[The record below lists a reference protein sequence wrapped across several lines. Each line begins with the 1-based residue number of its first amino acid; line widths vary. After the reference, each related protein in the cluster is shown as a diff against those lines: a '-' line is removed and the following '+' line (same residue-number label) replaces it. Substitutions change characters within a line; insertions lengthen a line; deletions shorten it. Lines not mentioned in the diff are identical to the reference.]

1 MSRGRVA
8 LILVPSIVAAC
19 TFGPQ
24 ESSRFDETTPVT
36 VTVVDER
43 GATIAEAAIDVD
55 GGSDVETDRRGQAEL
70 ALSRPVVAIVSAPG
84 TVPEPVAI
92 GPRDDE
98 LTVRLLDRIGP
109 TGDERVAMHFGG
121 DVMLGRRYQE
131 PTRPGTPVVGDS
143 ASARRVVEDLAPM
156 AAVADATIVNLE
168 TVVGELPEEL
178 AHPGK
183 RFLLQS
189 PPVVA
194 DMLDE
199 LGVDLVTL
207 GNNHAFD
214 WKDAGVTSTL
224 QALDEAGMPAVG
236 SALTTAEAQRG
247 VVVDVTG
254 TSASASIG
262 VVSMTTVN
270 GDFVNDQLPTAEDP
284 IPPDLPPA
292 EAWQYQ
298 PRVVSHGSEG
308 EVGYLAPA
316 SRRAGDAWAEF
327 ERLAPSLTDDGQAEL
342 WAAITAPAAYPE
354 LQDWVARRGHGG
366 AAPYSARA
374 VATEIERLRAAG
386 ADIVVVQFHGGF
398 QFAEVKST
406 FLRRISEA
414 AIDAGADM
422 VISHHPHVLQGVEWY
437 RGHLIAYSLGNLVFD
452 QDFLATFPSAILRV
466 VVAGDEVVEARFLPV
481 MIDDY
486 RPVAV
491 TGEVAERIVR
501 LLDARS
507 AAPAESERIEALQVA
522 AVLVET
528 QPPGTERA
536 TVRFERN
543 SGVVESERTSVASDV
558 VVGAA
563 EPAKLP
569 PCLLLRAD
577 ELPDG
582 VEYGLDLFRWGGF
595 DDNTADGDRGA
606 PMHWVTPES
615 PDRWSLVQGPTD
627 DPNDDALELI
637 TDANEPVSTRFVARV
652 GVAEHR
658 LYDTDDGRPADAS
671 PSYTIS
677 LDARRERGEEPE
689 LRLVVYTVDD
699 EDPTS
704 DPESTVIRDVEL
716 PLPVADGDG
725 WTPITIEL
733 PADLFTPSGGQP
745 ADAALLYVVTPPA
758 FRGLLAID
766 NVRIYEWRGVPPT
779 RIEMW
784 TEVDAIRAAEP
795 GTYRITVSGC

>member
-1 MSRGRVA
+1 
-8 LILVPSIVAAC
+8 
-19 TFGPQ
+19 
-24 ESSRFDETTPVT
+24 
-36 VTVVDER
+36 
-43 GATIAEAAIDVD
+43 
-55 GGSDVETDRRGQAEL
+55 
-70 ALSRPVVAIVSAPG
+70 
-84 TVPEPVAI
+84 
-92 GPRDDE
+92 
-98 LTVRLLDRIGP
+98 
-109 TGDERVAMHFGG
+109 
-121 DVMLGRRYQE
+121 
-131 PTRPGTPVVGDS
+131 
-143 ASARRVVEDLAPM
+143 M
-156 AAVADATIVNLE
+156 AAVADATVVNLE
-168 TVVGELPEEL
+168 TVVGELPGEL
-178 AHPGK
+178 AYPGK

-214 WKDAGVTSTL
+214 WKDEGVVSTL
-224 QALDEAGMPAVG
+224 EALDEAGMPSVG
-236 SALTTAEAQRG
+236 SALTTDESQRG
-247 VVVDVTG
+247 VLVDAAG
-254 TSASASIG
+254 TSIG

-284 IPPDLPPA
+284 IPADLPPS
-292 EAWQYQ
+292 ESWQYQ
-298 PRVVSHGSEG
+298 PRVVSYGAEG
-308 EVGYLAPA
+308 EAGYLAPA

-327 ERLAPSLTDDGQAEL
+327 ERLAPSLTDEEQAEL

-374 VATEIERLRAAG
+374 MATEIERLRGAG
-386 ADIVVVQFHGGF
+386 ADIVVAQFHGGF

-466 VVAGDEVVEARFLPV
+466 VVAGGEVVEARFLPV

-507 AAPAESERIEALQVA
+507 AAPAESERIEALQVGG
-522 AVLVET
+522 VLVET
-528 QPPGTERA
+528 QPPGMEPA

-543 SGVVESERTSVASDV
+543 SGVVELDRRSVTSDV
-558 VVGAA
+558 VVGAT
-563 EPAKLP
+563 EPATLP

-652 GVAEHR
+652 GVTEHR
-658 LYDTDDGRPADAS
+658 LYDTDDGRPADAPRATRSRSTPAASAARS
-671 PSYTIS
+671 PNCAWS
-677 LDARRERGEEPE
+677 
-689 LRLVVYTVDD
+689 
-699 EDPTS
+699 
-704 DPESTVIRDVEL
+704 STPSTTRTRPVIRSR
-716 PLPVADGDG
+716 P
-725 WTPITIEL
+725 
-733 PADLFTPSGGQP
+733 
-745 ADAALLYVVTPPA
+745 
-758 FRGLLAID
+758 
-766 NVRIYEWRGVPPT
+766 
-779 RIEMW
+779 
-784 TEVDAIRAAEP
+784 
-795 GTYRITVSGC
+795 

>member
-1 MSRGRVA
+1 MSPARVLVIA
-8 LILVPSIVAAC
+8 LPCAVAAC

-43 GATIAEAAIDVD
+43 GAPVAGATVDVV
-55 GGSDVETDRRGQAEL
+55 GGSDVETDDQGEVEL
-70 ALSRPVVAIVSAPG
+70 ALSRPISAIVTAPE

-92 GPRDDE
+92 GPRDDQ
-98 LTVRLLDRIGP
+98 LTVRLFDRVGRD
-109 TGDERVAMHFGG
+109 GDERVALHFGG

-131 PTRPGTPVVGDS
+131 PTRPGTPVVDDS
-143 ASARRVVEDLAPM
+143 TSARRVVEDLGPLT
-156 AAVADATIVNLE
+156 AAADATVVNLE
-168 TVVGELPEEL
+168 TVVGELPPEL
-178 AHPGK
+178 AYPGK

-214 WKDAGVTSTL
+214 WKDEGVVSTL
-224 QALDEAGMPAVG
+224 EALDEAGMPSVG
-236 SALTTAEAQRG
+236 SALTTAESQRG
-247 VVVDVTG
+247 VLVDAAG
-254 TSASASIG
+254 ASIG

-284 IPPDLPPA
+284 IPADLPPS
-292 EAWQYQ
+292 ESWQYQ
-298 PRVVSHGSEG
+298 PRVVSYGAEG
-308 EVGYLAPA
+308 EAGYLAPA
-316 SRRAGDAWAEF
+316 SRRAGDAWVEF
-327 ERLAPSLTDDGQAEL
+327 ERLAPSLTDAEQAEL
-342 WAAITAPAAYPE
+342 WSAITAPAAYPE

-374 VATEIERLRAAG
+374 MATEIERLRGAG
-386 ADIVVVQFHGGF
+386 ADIVVAQFHGGF

-466 VVAGDEVVEARFLPV
+466 VVAGGELVEARFLPV

-491 TGEVAERIVR
+491 TGEVAERVVR

-507 AAPAESERIEALQVA
+507 AAPAESERIEVLQVGG
-522 AVLVET
+522 VLVET
-528 QPPGTERA
+528 QPPGVEPA

-543 SGVVESERTSVASDV
+543 SGVVELDRRSVTSDV
-558 VVGAA
+558 VVGAT
-563 EPAKLP
+563 EPATLP

-577 ELPDG
+577 QLPDG

-652 GVAEHR
+652 GVTEHR
-658 LYDTDDGRPADAS
+658 LYDTDDGRPADAP

-704 DPESTVIRDVEL
+704 DPESTVIRDVDI
-716 PLPVADGDG
+716 PLPVADGEG

-733 PADLFTPSGGQP
+733 PADTFAPVDGKT

-779 RIEMW
+779 QIEMW
-784 TEVDAIRAAEP
+784 TEVDAIRAPEA

>member
-1 MSRGRVA
+1 MSPARIA
-8 LILVPSIVAAC
+8 LVVLPCLVAAC

-43 GATIAEAAIDVD
+43 GDAIAEAAIDVD
-55 GGSDVETDRRGQAEL
+55 GGSSVETDRRGEAL
-70 ALSRPVVAIVSAPG
+70 LDLSRPVVAIVSAPG

-92 GPRDDE
+92 GPRDDG

-131 PTRPGTPVVGDS
+131 PTRPGTPVVDDA

-156 AAVADATIVNLE
+156 AAVADATVVNLE
-168 TVVGELPEEL
+168 TVVGELPDEV
-178 AHPGK
+178 AYPGK

-214 WKDAGVTSTL
+214 WKDAGVASTL
-224 QALDEAGMPAVG
+224 QALEEAGMPSVG
-236 SALTTAEAQRG
+236 SALTTDEAQRG
-247 VVVDVTG
+247 VLVDAAG
-254 TSASASIG
+254 TSVG

-270 GDFVNDQLPTAEDP
+270 GDFVNDQLPTTDDP
-284 IPPDLPPA
+284 IPDDLPPD
-292 EAWQYQ
+292 ESWQYQ

-308 EVGYLAPA
+308 EPGYLAPA

-327 ERLAPSLTDDGQAEL
+327 ERLAPSLTDDAQAEL
-342 WAAITAPAAYPE
+342 WTAITAPAAYPE

-374 VATEIERLRAAG
+374 MAAEIERLRDAG
-386 ADIVVVQFHGGF
+386 ADIVVAQFHGGF

-466 VVAGDEVVEARFLPV
+466 VVAGGELVEARFLPV
-481 MIDDY
+481 MLDDY

-507 AAPAESERIEALQVA
+507 AAPAESERIEALQVGG
-522 AVLVET
+522 VLVET
-528 QPPGTERA
+528 QPPGMERA

-543 SGVVESERTSVASDV
+543 SGVVETDRASVTSDV
-558 VVGAA
+558 IVGAT
-563 EPAKLP
+563 EPATLP

-615 PDRWSLVQGPTD
+615 TDRWSLVQGPTD

-637 TDANEPVSTRFVARV
+637 TDANEPVSARFVARV
-652 GVAEHR
+652 GVIEHR

-677 LDARRERGEEPE
+677 LDARRQRGEEPE

-704 DPESTVIRDVEL
+704 DPESTVIRDVEF

-725 WTPITIEL
+725 WTPITIDL
-733 PADLFTPSGGQP
+733 PADLFTPVGGKT

-766 NVRIYEWRGVPPT
+766 NVRIYEWRGMPPT
-779 RIEMW
+779 AIEMW
-784 TEVDAIRAAEP
+784 TELDAIRAAEP

>member
-1 MSRGRVA
+1 MSSVRVA
-8 LILVPSIVAAC
+8 FFVFPAALMAC

-24 ESSRFDETTPVT
+24 ESSRFDETTPVI

-43 GATIAEAAIDVD
+43 GDPVADATVDVD
-55 GGSDVETDRRGQAEL
+55 DGPEIETDENGEVEL
-70 ALSRPVVAIVSAPG
+70 ALSRPVVATVSARG
-84 TVPEPVAI
+84 MLPEPVAI
-92 GPRDDE
+92 GPRDDR
-98 LTVRLLDRIGP
+98 LTVALLARVGP
-109 TGDERVAMHFGG
+109 GGAERVAIHFGG
-121 DVMLGRRYQE
+121 DVMLGRRYLE
-131 PTRPGTPVVGDS
+131 PTRPGTPMVDDS
-143 ASARRVVEDLAPM
+143 ASARRVVDDVSAM
-156 AAVADATIVNLE
+156 AAVADATVVNLE
-168 TVVGELPEEL
+168 TVVGELPDEA

-214 WKDAGVTSTL
+214 WKDAGVVSTL
-224 QALDEAGMPAVG
+224 EALEEAGMPSVG
-236 SALTTAEAQRG
+236 SALTTAESQRG
-247 VVVDVTG
+247 TLVDAAG
-254 TSASASIG
+254 TSVG
-262 VVSMTTVN
+262 VISMTTVN

-284 IPPDLPPA
+284 VPDDLPPT

-298 PRVVSHGSEG
+298 PRVVSYGSEG
-308 EVGYLAPA
+308 DAGYLAPA

-327 ERLAPSLTDDGQAEL
+327 QRLAPALTDEGQAEL
-342 WAAITAPAAYPE
+342 WAAITSPAAHPE

-374 VATEIERLRAAG
+374 MAIEIERLRDEG
-386 ADIVVVQFHGGF
+386 ADVIVAQFHGGF

-422 VISHHPHVLQGVEWY
+422 VISHHPHVMQGVEWY

-466 VVAGDEVVEARFLPV
+466 VVADGDLVEARFLPV

-486 RPVAV
+486 RPVPV
-491 TGEVAERIVR
+491 TGDVAERIVR

-507 AAPAESERIEALQVA
+507 AAPAESERIEELRVGG
-522 AVLVET
+522 VLVEA
-528 QPPGTERA
+528 QPPGMERA

-543 SGVVESERTSVASDV
+543 SGVVELDRRSVTSDV

-563 EPAKLP
+563 EPATLP

-577 ELPDG
+577 QLPRG

-595 DDNTADGDRGA
+595 DDNTADGERGS

-627 DPNDDALELI
+627 DPNDDALELV
-637 TDANEPVSTRFVARV
+637 TDANEPVSARFVARV

-658 LYDTDDGRPADAS
+658 LYDTDDGRPADAA
-671 PSYTIS
+671 PTYTIS
-677 LDARRERGEEPE
+677 LDASRTRGEEPQ

-699 EDPTS
+699 EDPTT
-704 DPESTVIRDVEL
+704 DPESTVIRDLDL
-716 PLPVADGDG
+716 PLPVDDGAG

-733 PADLFTPSGGQP
+733 PADTFGPVDGKT
-745 ADAALLYVVTPPA
+745 ADAALLYVITPPA
-758 FRGLLAID
+758 FRGVLAID
-766 NVRIYEWRGVPPT
+766 NVRIYEWRGIPPT
-779 RIEMW
+779 AIEMW
-784 TEVDAIRAAEP
+784 TEVDAIRAPEP
-795 GTYRITVSGC
+795 GTFPITVSGC